1 MKISNGVKSFLI
13 ALKFLTIFPL
23 AKELE
28 FQEETLAK
36 STRYFPLIGILI
48 GSILAG
54 VNFLFSLIFPPII
67 VSVIILISLIWI
79 TRGFHLDGFMDTV
92 DGLFGGMNKNER
104 LRIMKDVQVGSFGV
118 IALVVLILLKFVLIL
133 ELSGQKLFPL
143 ILILMPGLSRW
154 SMVCAMPL
162 YFYPREKGTGS
173 FTKFVKK
180 RDVLVATIL
189 MFIFAAG
196 LLRLE
201 GLILLFGTFIFML
214 LITQFISRKIGG
226 MTGDTY
232 GALNEI
238 MEVIILASAYSISLV
253 DLNLYG

>member
-1 MKISNGVKSFLI
+1 MKSFLI

-23 AKELE
+23 AKELKL
-28 FQEETLAK
+28 QKETLAK
-36 STRYFPLIGILI
+36 SAKYFPLIGILI
-48 GSILAG
+48 GLILVG
-54 VNFLFSLIFPPII
+54 VNFLFSFIFPPII

-92 DGLFGGMNKNER
+92 DGLFGGMNRDER
-104 LRIMKDVQVGSFGV
+104 LRIMKDVQAGSFGV
-118 IALVVLILLKFVLIL
+118 IALVVLLLLKFTLIL
-133 ELSGQKLFPL
+133 ELSGQRLFPL

-154 SMVCAMPL
+154 SMVLSMPF
-162 YFYPREKGTGS
+162 YFYPRNKGTGS

-180 RDVLVATIL
+180 KDVLIASII
-189 MFIFAAG
+189 MFVFAIG

-201 GLILLFGTFIFML
+201 GLFLLFTTFVFML

-238 MEVIILASAYSISLV
+238 IEVIILASAYLINSV
-253 DLNLYG
+253 NLNLYG